1 MRFNPL
7 PKTPK
12 AFARRK
18 ICPRSGAPVLSM
30 VDSAEGLGH
39 GPNRSDEREQI
50 QWQLGTVWQIFRR
63 DGGRIHVLSAKF
75 VPLPLDPGTLRQHAT
90 GLDRAGPAPLR
101 RRCAM
106 DVRDR
111 SADRHGPNQKVTD
124 LRNLAIRCGPASTGA

>member
-7 PKTPK
+7 PKRPK

-18 ICPRSGAPVLSM
+18 ICPRCGAPVLSM

-63 DGGRIHVLSAKF
+63 DDGRIHVLSAKF

-90 GLDRAGPAPLR
+90 GLDRAGPAPLC
-101 RRCAM
+101 RRCAT
-106 DVRDR
+106 DAGDR
-111 SADRHGPNQKVTD
+111 SADRRSRNQKVTD